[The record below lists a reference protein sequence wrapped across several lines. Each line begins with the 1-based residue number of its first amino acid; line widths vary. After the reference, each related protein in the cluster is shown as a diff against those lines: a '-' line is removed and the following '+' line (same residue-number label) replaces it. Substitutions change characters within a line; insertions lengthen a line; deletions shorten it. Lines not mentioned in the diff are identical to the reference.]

1 MAELRQQVDRL
12 RSEAS
17 EADAPMGISRERMP
31 SMSYSRQVDEVA
43 CQAGAARGSADV
55 KHVTQSWLVMDSE
68 SALLLA
74 CGN

>member
-31 SMSYSRQVDEVA
+31 SMSYSRQVDELRA
-43 CQAGAARGSADV
+43 RLAQLEAAR
-55 KHVTQSWLVMDSE
+55 T
-68 SALLLA
+68 
-74 CGN
+74 